1 MSLEHSDLGFVS
13 ANLIKSGVL
22 LISNLPD
29 KLEQKRH
36 DLFAFQLVR
45 AWVYALVTLTTV
57 SIQLC

>member
-1 MSLEHSDLGFVS
+1 MSLEHSDF
-13 ANLIKSGVL
+13 VL

-57 SIQLC
+57 SIQIC